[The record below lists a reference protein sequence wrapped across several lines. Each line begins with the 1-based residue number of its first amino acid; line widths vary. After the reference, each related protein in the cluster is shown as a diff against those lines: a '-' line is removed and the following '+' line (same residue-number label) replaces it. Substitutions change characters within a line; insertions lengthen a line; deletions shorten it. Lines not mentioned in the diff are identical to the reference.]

1 MKLTRR
7 ERKIYNNG
15 RQEGYLEG
23 YEKGLYDGNPF
34 NTIIDVIKD
43 FTGRVIDLMNDQELA
58 KAIEEANQINN
69 DIEFKLTTCEHCK
82 NMFLI
87 DFDICPICGED
98 TVTEVNLPDLF
109 LKE

>member
-15 RQEGYLEG
+15 RQIGYLEG

-43 FTGRVIDLMNDQELA
+43 FTGKIFDLMADPELA
-58 KAIEEANQINN
+58 KAIEETNQANN
-69 DIEFKLTTCEHCK
+69 DVEFKLTTCEHCGQV
-82 NMFLI
+82 FLI
-87 DFDICPICGED
+87 NFDICPVCNEYIRR
-98 TVTEVNLPDLF
+98 LQ
-109 LKE
+109 K

>member
-7 ERKIYNNG
+7 ERKIYNHG
-15 RQEGYLEG
+15 RQIGYLAG
-23 YEKGLYDGNPF
+23 YEQGLHDGNPF
-34 NTIIDVIKD
+34 NTIVDAIKD
-43 FTGRVIDLMNDQELA
+43 ITGRVIDIMTDQELA

-69 DIEFKLTTCEHCK
+69 NIEFKLTTCEHCK

-87 DFDICPICGED
+87 DFDICPICGGD
-98 TVTEVNLPDLF
+98 TVTEVDLPDLF

>member
-15 RQEGYLEG
+15 RQIGYLEG
-23 YEKGLYDGNPF
+23 YEQGLHDGNPF
-34 NTIIDVIKD
+34 NTLVDAFKNIIWNI
-43 FTGRVIDLMNDQELA
+43 FDLMTEPDFA
-58 KAIEEANQINN
+58 KAIEEANQANN